1 MPSSWQAKKVAV
13 TTVSQLLDASEDV
26 FQRAATAA
34 DSNFSIKELIHI
46 NRIQL
51 RSTGDIQHGM
61 T

>member
-34 DSNFSIKELIHI
+34 DSDDTFS
-46 NRIQL
+46 
-51 RSTGDIQHGM
+51 T
-61 T
+61 